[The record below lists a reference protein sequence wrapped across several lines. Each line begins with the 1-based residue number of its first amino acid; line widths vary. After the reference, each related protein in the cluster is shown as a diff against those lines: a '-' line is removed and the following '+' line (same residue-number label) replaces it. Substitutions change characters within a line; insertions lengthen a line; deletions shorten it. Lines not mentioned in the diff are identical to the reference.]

1 MIESN
6 DAAFFLLDGELIVGN
21 DAARGPWSADACH
34 AGPVT
39 AVLARALERAVP
51 DKQLVRVTVSFQRPI
66 PMSGFHADASLQRNG
81 RKAAVAIA
89 TLTAADGRECAVAS
103 SLHLATDSDGNLP
116 TATVPHPEFGEAVPG
131 AFPLERAL
139 HGLPF
144 FSSGIDVAYPPGET
158 SDPGPTSIWMLT
170 LPIVEGESP
179 SPFQALCPLAD
190 CGNGISRNSTFAEAT
205 FVNPD
210 LTIAIFRLPE
220 SDWLASQAISFWE
233 PTGIGLSQ
241 AQLFDM
247 TGALGIAV
255 QMLLVKPAGK

>member
-1 MIESN
+1 VIETV
-6 DAAFFLLDGELIVGN
+6 DGAFFRLDGELVVGN

-39 AVLARALERAVP
+39 AVLARALEQAVP
-51 DKQLVRVTVSFQRPI
+51 GKQLVRVTVTFQRPV
-66 PMSGFHADASLQRNG
+66 PMAGFRVEATPLRDGRSVATAQAQLMAVDGKICAHASGLFIAAADHGMLPTSSLPG
-81 RKAAVAIA
+81 PDIAEAVA
-89 TLTAADGRECAVAS
+89 G
-103 SLHLATDSDGNLP
+103 P
-116 TATVPHPEFGEAVPG
+116 
-131 AFPLERAL
+131 FPVERAV

-158 SDPGPTSIWMLT
+158 PDPGPTTIWMRT
-170 LPIVEGESP
+170 LPIVDGERP

-210 LTIAIFRLPE
+210 LTIGVFRQPE
-220 SDWLASQAISFWE
+220 SDWLASAACSFWE

-241 AQLFDM
+241 AQLYD
-247 TGALGIAV
+247 TKGAIGFALQTLIV
-255 QMLLVKPAGK
+255 EPVVN